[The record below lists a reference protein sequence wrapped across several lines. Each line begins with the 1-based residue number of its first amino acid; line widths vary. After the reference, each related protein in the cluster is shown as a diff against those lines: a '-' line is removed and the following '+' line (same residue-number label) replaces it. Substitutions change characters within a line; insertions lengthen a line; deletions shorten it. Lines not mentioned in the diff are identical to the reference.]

1 MKKEILL
8 SIEGMHCP
16 MCEKN
21 LESALKETEG
31 VKKAKVSL
39 AGKTAKV
46 TFDDTKTDE
55 SKISA
60 AVAEAGYKVV

>member
-1 MKKEILL
+1 MKHEITLN
-8 SIEGMHCP
+8 IEGMHCP

-21 LESALKETEG
+21 LARALKETDG

-39 AGKTAKV
+39 EKKTAAV
-46 TFDDTKTDE
+46 TYDDTKTDT

-60 AVAEAGYKVV
+60 AVAEAGYKVI

>member
-1 MKKEILL
+1 MKKEIVLN
-8 SIEGMHCP
+8 IGGMHCP

-21 LESALKETEG
+21 LASALKDTEG

-39 AGKTAKV
+39 NDKTAKV
-46 TFDDTKTDE
+46 TYDDSKTDE

-60 AVAEAGYKVV
+60 AVSEAGYKVV